1 MRTLTFRQA
10 TPDDIGDIVA
20 LVNSCYRGD
29 SSRVGWTTEAD
40 LLNGTRTDEG
50 EIQRLMSLRDSRILL
65 CSSGREIAGSVH
77 IQKQG
82 PACYLGMLVVKPE
95 LQNSG
100 VGRQLMSEAE
110 GKARELWGS
119 TKMTMTVITLREE
132 LIAYYERRG
141 YRRTGQIKPFVSDA
155 THGIPRVEGIELE
168 VLEKSLEN
176 KSSV

>member
-29 SSRVGWTTEAD
+29 SSRIGWTTEAD
-40 LLNGTRTDEG
+40 LLDGTRTDES
-50 EIQRLMSLRDSRILL
+50 EIQNLMSLNDSRILL
-65 CSSGREIAGSVH
+65 CSSGREIVGSVH

-82 PACYLGMLVVKPE
+82 SACYLGMLVVKPE
-95 LQNSG
+95 LQGGG
-100 VGRQLMSEAE
+100 VGRQLMNEAE
-110 GKARELWGS
+110 NRARELWRS
-119 TKMTMTVITLREE
+119 TKITMTVISLREE

-155 THGIPRVEGIELE
+155 THGIPRVGGIELE
-168 VLEKSLEN
+168 VLEKSLDN
-176 KSSV
+176 NSSV